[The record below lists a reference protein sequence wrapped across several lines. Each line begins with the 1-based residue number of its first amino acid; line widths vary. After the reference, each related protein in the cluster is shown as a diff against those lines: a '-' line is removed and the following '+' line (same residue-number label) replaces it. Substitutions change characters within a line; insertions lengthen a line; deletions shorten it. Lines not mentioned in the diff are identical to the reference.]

1 MRIAFLLF
9 ALLPAGLCAQ
19 HCSFDFANIIVVR
32 PHAEGDTNLIE
43 GLRIVLLDKDNLPA
57 TSTGTPF
64 YLFQRN
70 TDRPTKWMHPSTWR
84 KNGRRQFPFAQDN
97 YILVVPNHF
106 AMEDYRVLVLD
117 ERPGSDGPR
126 YRQQL
131 LHLHPSQAHS
141 LCGRFDDEVYPV
153 ESGEAAFTPVDISLF
168 ER

>member
-1 MRIAFLLF
+1 MRSFSTLLCCVPL
-9 ALLPAGLCAQ
+9 ALAAQ

-32 PHAEGDTNLIE
+32 PHAEGDTALIE
-43 GLRIVLLDKDNLPA
+43 GLRIMLLDKDNLPA

-106 AMEDYRVLVLD
+106 HMENYRVLVVD
-117 ERPGSDGPR
+117 ERPGNDGPR
-126 YRQQL
+126 YRQQV
-131 LHLHPSQAHS
+131 LHLHPSQS
-141 LCGRFDDEVYPV
+141 YRLCGHFDDEVYRSDPGG
-153 ESGEAAFTPVDISLF
+153 SAFTPVSISLF